1 MYALLVRVLFVIVA
15 SDCATSGQAFP
26 WPMPKEFWRVCS
38 LLGIACVAG
47 VLTGCSRRGQI
58 ESPDG
63 RVALAVAVGFL
74 VSGVIN
80 VCFSLT
86 R

>member
-1 MYALLVRVLFVIVA
+1 MYVALIQVLFVIVA

-26 WPMPKEFWRVCS
+26 WPMPKEFGRVCS
-38 LLGIACVAG
+38 LLGIGCVAG
-47 VLTGCSRRGQI
+47 VLTGCRRRGQI

-63 RVALAVAVGFL
+63 RVALAVAAGFL
-74 VSGVIN
+74 VCGVIN
-80 VCFSLT
+80 VFFCLT